1 MADTAGA
8 SQVKT
13 ITLSDVAAAARVDL
27 STASRVLRGEGRV
40 SGETRQRIF
49 DAAERLDYQPNAQAQ
64 FLARGISKTVGVLTM
79 NAPGVFAM
87 PVLTGVTTTLGRLD
101 IATLLYDAR
110 TDADLLRESV
120 RKLHARRIDGLLV
133 LGAGI
138 MREPIHSITSG
149 FDVPVAYAYA
159 TSDDPADAWFMPD
172 GGMAGRLAAEHL
184 IDIGRRRIAHITS
197 KNDIG
202 ASDRAAG
209 FATALADAGLQMVPG
224 TPLEGDWTRR
234 WGAEATA
241 RLLETGVEFD
251 AIFCGNDQIALGA
264 YGVLR
269 AAGVSIPD
277 DVALVGVDNWEG
289 LVGNGDPLLT
299 TVDPNLLRLGQ
310 SAAQFLTAATEGDY
324 TPGAHYEP
332 ASLVLGET
340 TMGSGYRTA
349 ADPEGH
355 I

>member
-1 MADTAGA
+1 M
-8 SQVKT
+8 KT
-13 ITLSDVAAAARVDL
+13 ITLSDVAAVAHVDL

-40 SGETRQRIF
+40 STETRRRIL
-49 DAAERLDYQPNAQAQ
+49 DAAERLDYRPNAQAQ

-87 PVLTGVTTTLGRLD
+87 PVLTGVTTTLGQLD

-110 TDADLLRESV
+110 TDSGLLRESV
-120 RKLHARRIDGLLV
+120 RKFHARRIDGLLV
-133 LGAGI
+133 LGAGL
-138 MREPIHSITSG
+138 MRTPIHSISSG

-172 GGMAGRLAAEHL
+172 GEQAGRLAAKHL

-197 KNDIG
+197 KDDIG
-202 ASDRAAG
+202 ARDRAAG
-209 FATALADAGLQMVPG
+209 FRATLATAGLEMVSAA
-224 TPLEGDWTRR
+224 PLEGDWTRL
-234 WGAEATA
+234 WGGEATR
-241 RLLETGVEFD
+241 RLLDQGVDFD

-269 AAGVSIPD
+269 AAGVSVPD

-299 TVDPNLLRLGQ
+299 TVDPNLLGVGK
-310 SAAQFLTAATEGDY
+310 SAARFLTAATEGDY

-340 TMGSGYRTA
+340 TMGSGYRTTS
-349 ADPEGH
+349 DPEGR